1 MANSKKR
8 IRKLVIVILL
18 LLVSFIGII
27 GTCNVA
33 IRSVKDARQDQI
45 IDARKRDFET
55 IWGTLQMYLNRS
67 KEQTK
72 NIAMS
77 IENDIKT
84 SFDLTALEQGLDEN
98 DPEYNSAIY
107 DIIISHICG
116 VHFGGL
122 ENNRN
127 SMIVLEGYDTIIE
140 DFLVDPDSREED
152 KQDIVTSGRSL
163 LDYKDTTYNI
173 KLFSSAMQK
182 IRNHTTGI
190 IAIEPYNYIDNP
202 DHNMIS
208 EMNYANL
215 EKVYVEEGIVGLKN
229 YQFLVPMYITDTGDI
244 FGQQD
249 IEHGVRQDTH
259 KFIVIQTFNLYDQLT
274 SVKPDIGDD
283 DYLARMNAR
292 YDEMLNMLYILGTVA
307 VIMITIIVIYSFSL
321 YNILLDEKHDF
332 FNLEQEAKY
341 KNT

>member
-8 IRKLVIVILL
+8 VKNLIIVILL

-33 IRSVKDARQDQI
+33 IDSIKNARENQI

-55 IWGTLQMYLNRS
+55 IWGALQIYLGRS

-72 NIAMS
+72 DIATS
-77 IENDIKT
+77 IENDIKQ
-84 SFDLTALEQGLDEN
+84 SFDLDDLEKGLNED
-98 DPEYNSAIY
+98 DPVYTQAVY
-107 DIIISHICG
+107 DIIRNHIEG

-127 SMIVLEGYDTIIE
+127 SMIVLEGYNTIIE
-140 DFLVDPDSREED
+140 DFLVDPDSRDES
-152 KQDIVTSGRSL
+152 KSDIVISGENI
-163 LDYKDTTYNI
+163 LDYKDTTYNK

-202 DHNMIS
+202 DHNLIP
-208 EMNYANL
+208 EMNYTNL
-215 EKVYVEEGIVGLKN
+215 ENVYVEEGIEGLKN

-249 IEHGVRQDTH
+249 IEHGIRQDTH

-274 SVKPDIGDD
+274 SIKPDIGDD
-283 DYLARMNAR
+283 DYLARLNAR
-292 YDEMLNMLYILGTVA
+292 YDEMLNMLYILGTVS

-321 YNILLDEKHDF
+321 YNMLLDDKHDF
-332 FNLEQEAKY
+332 FGIEKEN

>member
-8 IRKLVIVILL
+8 IRKLVIVVLL
-18 LLVSFIGII
+18 LLVSFVGII
-27 GTCNVA
+27 DTCNIA

-45 IDARKRDFET
+45 VDARKRDFES
-55 IWGTLQMYLNRS
+55 IWGSLQVYLNQS

-72 NIAMS
+72 EIATS
-77 IENDIKT
+77 IETEIKH
-84 SFDLTALEQGLDEN
+84 SFDLNDLEQGLDED
-98 DPEYNSAIY
+98 DPEYNQAVY
-107 DIIISHICG
+107 EIIRSHIEG

-127 SMIVLEGYDTIIE
+127 SMIVLEGYDTIVE
-140 DFLVDPDSREED
+140 DFLVDPDSRSDD
-152 KQDIVTSGRSL
+152 KKDIVTNGQSL

-182 IRNHTTGI
+182 IRNHTTGV
-190 IAIEPYNYIDNP
+190 IAIEPYDYTRNP
-202 DHNMIS
+202 DHKLIS
-208 EMNYANL
+208 DMSYANL
-215 EKVYVEEGIVGLKN
+215 EKVYVNEGMDGLKN

-274 SVKPDIGDD
+274 SLKPDIGDD
-283 DYLARMNAR
+283 DYLARLNAR

-307 VIMITIIVIYSFSL
+307 VMMITIIVIYSFSL
-321 YNILLDEKHDF
+321 YNMLLDDKHDF
-332 FNLEQEAKY
+332 FGLTKEVED